1 MKLKE
6 TVSLLVTAK
15 EHVAMRTLRKRPGFE
30 TRPFGGPPNGLAP
43 FAPRPLLTEY
53 RHVDT
58 DASEP
63 NFVSHTQSRLPTFIT
78 PSSIQRDI

>member
-1 MKLKE
+1 VKLKE
-6 TVSLLVTAK
+6 QVPLLVTAE
-15 EHVAMRTLRKRPGFE
+15 EHVAMRTLKKRPGFK

-43 FAPRPLLTEY
+43 FAPRTLLTEY

-63 NFVSHTQSRLPTFIT
+63 NFLSHTQS
-78 PSSIQRDI
+78 